1 MQSIQKQAHIAGFVF
16 PRWHLTLGVVF
27 LAQMLSAVGFS
38 VIFPFLPL
46 YVTDL
51 GSSLGLNVEL
61 MAGLVISAQGFTMM
75 IASPIWGAVADRY
88 GRKLM
93 VMRAMFGGTVI
104 MMLMAFA
111 RTGEELILLRA
122 IQGMITGTMSANNA
136 LVASEVPRERI
147 GFAMGTLQ
155 VGLWAGIAIGP
166 LIGGVLADAFGYALP
181 FILTAVS
188 LFVSGILIWLFVDE
202 EFEPQETEDQS
213 LSFWEN
219 WRGVFTTYGVSSLYL
234 IRFTVTFGRI
244 LIIPIAP
251 LFVVAL
257 LAGATEGQNT
267 YAGLVIAVSSATA
280 TFSGVALGRLGDRIG
295 HRRILI
301 GSAIAGVLFFI
312 PQTFVAN
319 VWQLLFLQALSGIA
333 AGGLITAPSA
343 LLAQYTQ
350 HGAEGAVYGLDNSMM
365 AGARAVAPLGG
376 AFIAMFFGLRG
387 TFMATAILF
396 VIVAILALRVL
407 PKDKRMV
414 ATV

>member
-1 MQSIQKQAHIAGFVF
+1 
-16 PRWHLTLGVVF
+16 
-27 LAQMLSAVGFS
+27 

-51 GSSLGLNVEL
+51 GSSFGLSIEL

-93 VMRAMFGGTVI
+93 VMRAMFGGTII
-104 MMLMAFA
+104 MLLMGFA

-155 VGLWAGIAIGP
+155 VGLWAGIAVGP
-166 LIGGVLADAFGYALP
+166 LIGGVLADAFGYGMP
-181 FILTAVS
+181 FIVTSAM
-188 LFVSGILIWLFVDE
+188 LFISGILVWLFVNE
-202 EFEPQETEDQS
+202 EFEPQEQKQPIN
-213 LSFWEN
+213 FWSD
-219 WRGVFTTYGVSSLYL
+219 WQHVIGAQGVCSLYL
-234 IRFTVTFGRI
+234 IRFTVTVGRMF
-244 LIIPIAP
+244 IIPIAP

-257 LAGATEGQNT
+257 LADAANGQNT

-280 TFSGVALGRLGDRIG
+280 TFSGVILGRMGDRFG
-295 HRRILI
+295 HRQILI

-319 VWQLLFLQALSGIA
+319 VWQLLFLQGLSGIA

-343 LLAQYTQ
+343 LLAQYTE
-350 HGAEGAVYGLDNSMM
+350 HGEEGSVYGLDNAVI
-365 AGARAVAPLGG
+365 AGARAAAPLGG
-376 AFIAMFFGLRG
+376 AIIAMIFGLRG

-396 VIVAILALRVL
+396 ALVVILAFRVL
-407 PKDKRMV
+407 PNDQIPDASV
-414 ATV
+414 